1 MGYSKEQ
8 ERQNQVLKDLLSGRE
23 PEKRVFVGYEGE
35 KETHSGDKIDKMT
48 EIMQDV
54 RMPLFCPKCKK
65 VMKHRLDDKMWTLYN
80 NWFNCQMEFEN
91 KLRISGEYEEW
102 EANKLKENKKAFLKE
117 QIQALQ
123 EWKET
128 KSPSWFNDV
137 GVNYPEL
144 EEEKWSGDFEKIQ
157 KETQEA
163 LDAYQKLL
171 DEMEN
176 E

>member
-65 VMKHRLDDKMWTLYN
+65 
-80 NWFNCQMEFEN
+80 
-91 KLRISGEYEEW
+91 I
-102 EANKLKENKKAFLKE
+102 
-117 QIQALQ
+117 I
-123 EWKET
+123 
-128 KSPSWFNDV
+128 
-137 GVNYPEL
+137 
-144 EEEKWSGDFEKIQ
+144 KWYLTD
-157 KETQEA
+157 
-163 LDAYQKLL
+163 
-171 DEMEN
+171 
-176 E
+176 

>member
-65 VMKHRLDDKMWTLYN
+65 VMKKQLDNQVWMQFQHCFD
-80 NWFNCQMEFEN
+80 CQIEFEN
-91 KLRISGEYEEW
+91 RLIIDGKYDD
-102 EANKLKENKKAFLKE
+102 
-117 QIQALQ
+117 
-123 EWKET
+123 WKEKKVT
-128 KSPSWFNDV
+128 ENRLAKYKDELQGIKEFYDKKKVTYYNAI
-137 GVNYPEL
+137 NPEL
-144 EEEKWSGDFEKIQ
+144 GAMDEETYEVE
-157 KETQEA
+157 
-163 LDAYQKLL
+163 DA
-171 DEMEN
+171 DEWMPK
-176 E
+176 

>member
-80 NWFNCQMEFEN
+80 NCFNCQMEFEN

-102 EANKLKENKKAFLKE
+102 EANKLKENKK
-117 QIQALQ
+117 I
-123 EWKET
+123 
-128 KSPSWFNDV
+128 
-137 GVNYPEL
+137 
-144 EEEKWSGDFEKIQ
+144 
-157 KETQEA
+157 
-163 LDAYQKLL
+163 
-171 DEMEN
+171 
-176 E
+176 